1 MNPQSCQADDFFYIV
16 NKWQV
21 SKIFTKSDMIYCE
34 PALLAISFY
43 GLQDGLFTQDALLAM
58 TIGGTMTA
66 KFKKLTLQVPNDLL
80 TRAMQVTGKGITS
93 TIRRGLELVA
103 ASGAYRNLRA
113 LKGKV
118 KLELDLEALRQ
129 DQ

>member
-1 MNPQSCQADDFFYIV
+1 
-16 NKWQV
+16 
-21 SKIFTKSDMIYCE
+21 
-34 PALLAISFY
+34 
-43 GLQDGLFTQDALLAM
+43 M
-58 TIGGTMTA
+58 TTEL
-66 KFKKLTLQVPNDLL
+66 KKLTLQVPIDLL
-80 TRAMQVTGKGITS
+80 TRATQATGKGITP

-118 KLELDLEALRQ
+118 QLGIDLKKLRQ